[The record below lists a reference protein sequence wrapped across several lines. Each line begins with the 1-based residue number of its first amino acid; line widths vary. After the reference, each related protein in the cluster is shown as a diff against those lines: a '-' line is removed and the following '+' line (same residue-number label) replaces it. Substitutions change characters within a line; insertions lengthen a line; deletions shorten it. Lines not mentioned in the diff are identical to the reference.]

1 LHRITFS
8 TESGGDN
15 RTVPDAESDGDSFE
29 ETRLESLS
37 RIFAALLSIAGTD
50 GMFESLQSRLEEA
63 IKRLR
68 GQARIT
74 DDNIADAL
82 AEVRRALLDADVHL
96 DVVRRFIEDVKTK
109 AIGTEV
115 KGKVLPEQLIVKII
129 YDELVSIMGTSKA
142 DLVHAPQP
150 PTIVMVVGLQGSG
163 KTTFA
168 AKLAA
173 MLRKKGHQ
181 PLLVA
186 ADVYRPAAIDQLKM
200 LASTINVPV
209 FSMEGAEPVNIAR
222 ESLQYARKFART
234 HVIVDTAGRLA
245 IDEPMM
251 QEVAT
256 IRQTISPHEVLF
268 VCDAMTGQDAVNT
281 ARTFDERVGLT
292 GVVLSKL
299 DGDARGGAA
308 LSIRYVVGKP
318 IKFVST
324 GEKLDALEVFHP
336 DRIASRILG
345 MGDIV
350 SFVER
355 AQQEFDEA
363 KAAELEEKIRKREF
377 NFEDFLEQLR
387 MIRRMGSIRELLGM
401 LPGMD
406 KALRNIEL
414 DDRAFTKIEA
424 MILSMTPQERRN
436 PRIINGSRRL
446 RIARGSGTTIQD
458 VNRLLKQFEEMQK
471 LMRAVT
477 TGKVKLRNLP
487 TMIGTGFKR

>member
-1 LHRITFS
+1 
-8 TESGGDN
+8 
-15 RTVPDAESDGDSFE
+15 
-29 ETRLESLS
+29 
-37 RIFAALLSIAGTD
+37 
-50 GMFESLQSRLEEA
+50 
-63 IKRLR
+63 
-68 GQARIT
+68 
-74 DDNIADAL
+74 
-82 AEVRRALLDADVHL
+82 
-96 DVVRRFIEDVKTK
+96 
-109 AIGTEV
+109 
-115 KGKVLPEQLIVKII
+115 
-129 YDELVSIMGTSKA
+129 MGTSKS

-150 PTIVMVVGLQGSG
+150 PTIIMVVGLQGSG

-173 MLRKKGHQ
+173 HLRKKGQQ

-186 ADVYRPAAIDQLKM
+186 ADVYRPAAIDQLKL
-200 LASTINVPV
+200 LASSINVPV
-209 FSMEGAEPVNIAR
+209 FTMEGADPVNIAR

-245 IDEPMM
+245 IDEAMM
-251 QEVAT
+251 QEVST
-256 IRQTISPHEVLF
+256 IRQVIAPHEVLF

-281 ARTFDERVGLT
+281 ARTFDERVSLT

-324 GEKLDALEVFHP
+324 GEKLEALEVFHP

-355 AQQEFDEA
+355 AQQEFDEE

-377 NFEDFLEQLR
+377 TFDDFLEQLR
-387 MIRRMGSIRELLGM
+387 MVRRMGSIRELLGM

-406 KALRNIEL
+406 KALRNIEI
-414 DDRAFTKIEA
+414 DERAFTKIEA
-424 MILSMTPQERRN
+424 MILSMTPFERRN

-487 TMIGTGFKR
+487 TMIGTSQKR

>member
-1 LHRITFS
+1 
-8 TESGGDN
+8 
-15 RTVPDAESDGDSFE
+15 
-29 ETRLESLS
+29 
-37 RIFAALLSIAGTD
+37 
-50 GMFESLQSRLEEA
+50 MFESLQARLEEA

-74 DDNIADAL
+74 EDNIADAL
-82 AEVRRALLDADVHL
+82 AEVRRALLDADVHVE
-96 DVVRRFIEDVKTK
+96 VVRRFIEDVKAK
-109 AIGTEV
+109 AIGTDV

-129 YDELVSIMGTSKA
+129 YDELVSIMGTAKSELA
-142 DLVHAPQP
+142 HAPTP
-150 PTIVMVVGLQGSG
+150 PTVIMVVGLQGSG

-173 MLRKKGHQ
+173 LLRKKGQQ

-186 ADVYRPAAIDQLKM
+186 ADVYRPAAIEQLKT
-200 LASTINVPV
+200 LASSINVPV
-209 FSMEGAEPVNIAR
+209 FSMDGADPVNIAE
-222 ESLQYARKFART
+222 ESLHYAKKFART

-245 IDEPMM
+245 IDDAMM
-251 QEVAT
+251 REVES
-256 IRQTISPHEVLF
+256 IRERIKPQEVLF
-268 VCDAMTGQDAVNT
+268 VCDAMIGQDAVTT

-308 LSIRYVVGKP
+308 LSIRLIVGKP

-324 GEKLDALEVFHP
+324 GEKLEALETFHP

-377 NFEDFLEQLR
+377 TFEDFLEQLR
-387 MIRRMGSIRELLGM
+387 MLRKMGSIRELLGM

-406 KALRNIEL
+406 KALRNVEI

-487 TMIGTGFKR
+487 AMMGTPWKRS

>member
-1 LHRITFS
+1 
-8 TESGGDN
+8 
-15 RTVPDAESDGDSFE
+15 
-29 ETRLESLS
+29 
-37 RIFAALLSIAGTD
+37 
-50 GMFESLQSRLEEA
+50 MFERLQSRLEEA

-74 DDNIADAL
+74 EENITEAL
-82 AEVRRALLDADVHL
+82 AEVRRALLDADVHV
-96 DVVRRFIEDVKTK
+96 DVVRRFVEDVKAK

-129 YDELVSIMGTSKA
+129 YDELVSIMGTSKS
-142 DLVHAPQP
+142 DLAHAAQP
-150 PTIVMVVGLQGSG
+150 PTVIMAVGLQGSG
-163 KTTFA
+163 KTTFV

-173 MLRKKGHQ
+173 FLRKKGQQ

-186 ADVYRPAAIDQLKM
+186 ADIYRPAAIEQLKM

-209 FSMEGAEPVNIAR
+209 FSMEGADPLNIAR

-251 QEVAT
+251 QEVAA
-256 IRQTISPHEVLF
+256 IRQAISPHEVLY
-268 VCDAMTGQDAVNT
+268 VCDAMVGQDAVGT
-281 ARTFDERVGLT
+281 AKTFDERVGITGIVLT
-292 GVVLSKL
+292 KL

-308 LSIRYVVGKP
+308 LSLRYVVGKP

-324 GEKLDALEVFHP
+324 GEKLESLEVFHP
-336 DRIASRILG
+336 DRLASRILG

-355 AQQEFDEA
+355 AQQEYDEA

-377 NFEDFLEQLR
+377 NFEDFLEQIRL
-387 MIRRMGSIRELLGM
+387 IRRMGSIRELLGM

-406 KALRNIEL
+406 KALRGVEIDE
-414 DDRAFTKIEA
+414 RAFTKIEA

-446 RIARGSGTTIQD
+446 RIARGSGTTVQD

-477 TGKVKLRNLP
+477 SGKLKLRNMP
-487 TMIGTGFKR
+487 AMIGASKRR

>member
-1 LHRITFS
+1 
-8 TESGGDN
+8 
-15 RTVPDAESDGDSFE
+15 
-29 ETRLESLS
+29 
-37 RIFAALLSIAGTD
+37 
-50 GMFESLQSRLEEA
+50 MFESLQSRLEEA

-74 DDNIADAL
+74 EDNIADAL
-82 AEVRRALLDADVHL
+82 AEVRRALLDADVHV
-96 DVVRRFIEDVKTK
+96 DVVRRFIEDIKAK

-129 YDELVSIMGTSKA
+129 HDELVSIMGTSKS

-150 PTIVMVVGLQGSG
+150 PTIIMVVGLQGSG

-173 MLRKKGHQ
+173 HLRKKGQQ

-186 ADVYRPAAIDQLKM
+186 ADVYRPAAIDQLKL
-200 LASTINVPV
+200 LASSINVPV
-209 FSMEGAEPVNIAR
+209 FTMEGADPVNIAR

-245 IDEPMM
+245 IDEAMM
-251 QEVAT
+251 QEVST
-256 IRQTISPHEVLF
+256 IRQVIAPHEVLF

-281 ARTFDERVGLT
+281 ARTFDERVSLT

-324 GEKLDALEVFHP
+324 GEKLEALEVFHP
-336 DRIASRILG
+336 DRIATRILG

-355 AQQEFDEA
+355 AQQEFDEE

-377 NFEDFLEQLR
+377 TFDDFLEQLR
-387 MIRRMGSIRELLGM
+387 MVRRMGSIRELLGM

-406 KALRNIEL
+406 KALRNIEI
-414 DDRAFTKIEA
+414 DERAFIKIEA
-424 MILSMTPQERRN
+424 MILSMTPFERRN

-487 TMIGTGFKR
+487 TMIGTSQKR

>member
-1 LHRITFS
+1 
-8 TESGGDN
+8 
-15 RTVPDAESDGDSFE
+15 
-29 ETRLESLS
+29 
-37 RIFAALLSIAGTD
+37 
-50 GMFESLQSRLEEA
+50 MFESLQARLEEA

-68 GQARIT
+68 GQSRIT
-74 DDNIADAL
+74 EDNIADAL
-82 AEVRRALLDADVHL
+82 AEVRRALLDADVHVE
-96 DVVRRFIEDVKTK
+96 VVRRFIGDVKAK

-115 KGKVLPEQLIVKII
+115 KGKILPEQLIVKII
-129 YDELVSIMGTSKA
+129 YDELVSIMGTTKSELA
-142 DLVHAPQP
+142 HAPTP
-150 PTIVMVVGLQGSG
+150 PTVIMVVGLQGSG
-163 KTTFA
+163 KTTFT

-173 MLRKKGHQ
+173 LLRKKGQQ

-186 ADVYRPAAIDQLKM
+186 ADVYRPAAIEQLKT
-200 LASTINVPV
+200 LASSINVPV
-209 FSMEGAEPVNIAR
+209 FSMDGADPVNIAV
-222 ESLQYARKFART
+222 ESLHYAKKFART

-245 IDEPMM
+245 IDDAMM
-251 QEVAT
+251 REVES
-256 IRQTISPHEVLF
+256 IRDRIKPQEVLF
-268 VCDAMTGQDAVNT
+268 VCDAMIGQDAVTT

-308 LSIRYVVGKP
+308 LSIRLIVGKP

-324 GEKLDALEVFHP
+324 GEKLEALETFHP

-377 NFEDFLEQLR
+377 TFEDFLEQLR
-387 MIRRMGSIRELLGM
+387 MLRKMGSIRELLGM

-406 KALRNIEL
+406 KVLRNVEI

-471 LMRAVT
+471 LMCAVT

-487 TMIGTGFKR
+487 AMMGTPWKRS

>member
-1 LHRITFS
+1 
-8 TESGGDN
+8 
-15 RTVPDAESDGDSFE
+15 
-29 ETRLESLS
+29 
-37 RIFAALLSIAGTD
+37 
-50 GMFESLQSRLEEA
+50 MFESLQSRLEEA

-74 DDNIADAL
+74 EDNIADAL
-82 AEVRRALLDADVHL
+82 AEVRRALLDADVHV
-96 DVVRRFIEDVKTK
+96 DVVRRFIEDIKAK

-129 YDELVSIMGTSKA
+129 HDELVSIMGTSKS

-150 PTIVMVVGLQGSG
+150 PTIIMVVGLQGSG

-173 MLRKKGHQ
+173 HLRKKGQQ

-186 ADVYRPAAIDQLKM
+186 ADVYRPAAIDQLKL
-200 LASTINVPV
+200 LASSINVPV
-209 FSMEGAEPVNIAR
+209 FTMEGADPVNIAR

-245 IDEPMM
+245 IDEAMM
-251 QEVAT
+251 QEVST
-256 IRQTISPHEVLF
+256 IRQVIAPHEVLF

-281 ARTFDERVGLT
+281 ARTFDERVSLT

-324 GEKLDALEVFHP
+324 GEKLEALEVFHP

-355 AQQEFDEA
+355 AQQEFDEE

-377 NFEDFLEQLR
+377 TFDDFLEQLR
-387 MIRRMGSIRELLGM
+387 MVRRMGSIRELLGM

-406 KALRNIEL
+406 KALRNIEI
-414 DDRAFTKIEA
+414 DERAFTKIEA
-424 MILSMTPQERRN
+424 MILSMTPFERRN

-487 TMIGTGFKR
+487 TMIGTSQKR

>member
-1 LHRITFS
+1 
-8 TESGGDN
+8 
-15 RTVPDAESDGDSFE
+15 
-29 ETRLESLS
+29 
-37 RIFAALLSIAGTD
+37 
-50 GMFESLQSRLEEA
+50 MFESLQARLEEA

-74 DDNIADAL
+74 EDNIADAL
-82 AEVRRALLDADVHL
+82 AEVRRALLDADVHV
-96 DVVRRFIEDVKTK
+96 DVVRRFIDDVKAK

-115 KGKVLPEQLIVKII
+115 KGKILPEQLIVKII
-129 YDELVSIMGTSKA
+129 YDELVTIMGTSKSE
-142 DLVHAPQP
+142 LIHASQP
-150 PTIVMVVGLQGSG
+150 PTVIMVVGLQGSG

-173 MLRKKGHQ
+173 LLRKKGQQ

-186 ADVYRPAAIDQLKM
+186 ADIYRPAAIEQLKL

-209 FSMEGAEPVNIAR
+209 FSMDGADPVHIAR
-222 ESLQYARKFART
+222 ESLLYARKFART

-245 IDEPMM
+245 IDEAMM
-251 QEVAT
+251 QEVAA
-256 IRQTISPHEVLF
+256 IRQTITPQEVLF
-268 VCDAMTGQDAVNT
+268 VCDAMTGQDAVTT
-281 ARTFDERVGLT
+281 AKRFDERVALT
-292 GVVLSKL
+292 GIVLSKL

-308 LSIRYVVGKP
+308 LSLRYVVGKP

-324 GEKLDALEVFHP
+324 GEKLEALEVFHP

-387 MIRRMGSIRELLGM
+387 LLRRMGSIRELLGM

-406 KALRNIEL
+406 KMLRNVDI

-458 VNRLLKQFEEMQK
+458 VNRLLKQFDEMQK

-487 TMIGTGFKR
+487 AMMGNSRKR

>member
-1 LHRITFS
+1 
-8 TESGGDN
+8 
-15 RTVPDAESDGDSFE
+15 
-29 ETRLESLS
+29 
-37 RIFAALLSIAGTD
+37 
-50 GMFESLQSRLEEA
+50 MFESLQVRLEEA

-74 DDNIADAL
+74 EDNIAGAL
-82 AEVRRALLDADVHL
+82 TEVRRALLDADVHV
-96 DVVRRFIEDVKTK
+96 DVVRRFIEDVKAK

-115 KGKVLPEQLIVKII
+115 KGKILPDQLIVKII
-129 YDELVSIMGTSKA
+129 YDELVTIMGTSKSE
-142 DLVHAPQP
+142 LVHAPQP
-150 PTIVMVVGLQGSG
+150 PAVIMVVGLQGSG

-173 MLRKKGHQ
+173 LLRKKGQQ

-186 ADVYRPAAIDQLKM
+186 ADVYRPAAVEQLKL
-200 LASTINVPV
+200 LASTINVPL
-209 FSMEGAEPVNIAR
+209 FSMEGADPVHIAR
-222 ESLQYARKFART
+222 ESLLYARKFART

-245 IDEPMM
+245 IDEAMM

-268 VCDAMTGQDAVNT
+268 VCDAMTGQDAVTT
-281 ARTFDERVGLT
+281 AKTFDERVALT
-292 GVVLSKL
+292 GIVLSKL

-308 LSIRYVVGKP
+308 LSLRYVVGKP
-318 IKFVST
+318 IKFVSM
-324 GEKLDALEVFHP
+324 GEKLEALEVFHP

-355 AQQEFDEA
+355 AQQAFDEA
-363 KAAELEEKIRKREF
+363 KAAELEDKIRKREF

-387 MIRRMGSIRELLGM
+387 LLRRMGSIRELLGM

-406 KALRNIEL
+406 KMLRNIEL

-424 MILSMTPQERRN
+424 MILSMTHQERRN

-487 TMIGTGFKR
+487 AMMVNSWKH

>member
-1 LHRITFS
+1 
-8 TESGGDN
+8 
-15 RTVPDAESDGDSFE
+15 
-29 ETRLESLS
+29 
-37 RIFAALLSIAGTD
+37 
-50 GMFESLQSRLEEA
+50 MFESLQARLEEA

-74 DDNIADAL
+74 EDNIADTL
-82 AEVRRALLDADVHL
+82 AEVRRALLDADVHVE
-96 DVVRRFIEDVKTK
+96 VVRRFIEDVKAK

-129 YDELVSIMGTSKA
+129 YDELVSIMGTSKSELA
-142 DLVHAPQP
+142 HAPTP
-150 PTIVMVVGLQGSG
+150 PTVIMVVGLQGSG

-173 MLRKKGHQ
+173 LLRKKGQQ

-186 ADVYRPAAIDQLKM
+186 ADVYRPAAIEQLKA
-200 LASTINVPV
+200 LAGSINVPV
-209 FSMEGAEPVNIAR
+209 FSMDGADPVNIAQ
-222 ESLQYARKFART
+222 ESLLYAKKFART
-234 HVIVDTAGRLA
+234 HIIVDTAGRLA
-245 IDEPMM
+245 IDDAMMREVEAIRERIEP
-251 QEVAT
+251 Q
-256 IRQTISPHEVLF
+256 EVLF
-268 VCDAMTGQDAVNT
+268 VCDAMIGQNAVTT
-281 ARTFDERVGLT
+281 ARTFDERVGVT

-308 LSIRYVVGKP
+308 LSIRLIVGKP

-324 GEKLDALEVFHP
+324 GEKLEALETFHP

-355 AQQEFDEA
+355 AQQEFDDA

-377 NFEDFLEQLR
+377 TFEDFLDQLR
-387 MIRRMGSIRELLGM
+387 MLRKMGSIRELLGM

-406 KALRNIEL
+406 KVLRNVEV

-487 TMIGTGFKR
+487 SMMSTPWKRS

>member
-1 LHRITFS
+1 
-8 TESGGDN
+8 
-15 RTVPDAESDGDSFE
+15 
-29 ETRLESLS
+29 
-37 RIFAALLSIAGTD
+37 
-50 GMFESLQSRLEEA
+50 MFESLQSRLEEA
-63 IKRLR
+63 IKKLR

-74 DDNIADAL
+74 EDNIADAL
-82 AEVRRALLDADVHL
+82 AEVRRALLDADVHV
-96 DVVRRFIEDVKTK
+96 DVVRRFIEDVKAK

-115 KGKVLPEQLIVKII
+115 KGKILPDQLIVKII
-129 YDELVSIMGTSKA
+129 YDELVAIMGNTKA
-142 DLVHAPQP
+142 DLTHSAQP

-173 MLRKKGHQ
+173 ILRKKGQQ

-186 ADVYRPAAIDQLKM
+186 ADVYRPAAIEQLKT
-200 LASTINVPV
+200 LAATVNVPV
-209 FSMEGAEPVNIAR
+209 FSMDGADPVNIAR

-234 HVIVDTAGRLA
+234 HIIVDTAGRLA

-251 QEVAT
+251 EEVAA
-256 IRQTISPHEVLF
+256 IRRTISPHEVLF

-308 LSIRYVVGKP
+308 LSLRYVVGKP

-377 NFEDFLEQLR
+377 NFEDFLDQLR

-406 KALRNIEL
+406 KTLRNVEL

-436 PRIINGSRRL
+436 PRIMNGSRRL
-446 RIARGSGTTIQD
+446 RIARGSGTSIQD
-458 VNRLLKQFEEMQK
+458 VNRLIKQFDEMQK

-487 TMIGTGFKR
+487 TMIGTDTKR

>member
-1 LHRITFS
+1 
-8 TESGGDN
+8 
-15 RTVPDAESDGDSFE
+15 
-29 ETRLESLS
+29 
-37 RIFAALLSIAGTD
+37 
-50 GMFESLQSRLEEA
+50 MFESLQARLEEA

-68 GQARIT
+68 GHARIT
-74 DDNIADAL
+74 EDNIAEAL
-82 AEVRRALLDADVHL
+82 AEVRRALLDADVHV
-96 DVVRRFIEDVKTK
+96 DVVRRFIQDVKEK

-115 KGKVLPEQLIVKII
+115 KGKILPEQLIVKII
-129 YDELVSIMGTSKA
+129 HDELVSLMGTTKSELA
-142 DLVHAPQP
+142 HAPTP
-150 PTIVMVVGLQGSG
+150 PTVILVVGLQGSG
-163 KTTFA
+163 KTTFS
-168 AKLAA
+168 AKLASH
-173 MLRKKGHQ
+173 LRKKGQQ

-186 ADVYRPAAIDQLKM
+186 ADVYRPAAIEQLKM
-200 LASTINVPV
+200 LAATVNVPV
-209 FSMEGAEPVNIAR
+209 FMMEGADPVNIAR
-222 ESLQYARKFART
+222 EALHYAKKFART

-245 IDEPMM
+245 IDEAMM
-251 QEVAT
+251 LEVES
-256 IRQTISPHEVLF
+256 IRDHIHPHEVLF
-268 VCDAMTGQDAVNT
+268 VCDAMIGQDAVTT
-281 ARTFDERVGLT
+281 ARTFNERVGLT

-308 LSIRYVVGKP
+308 LSIRFVVGKP
-318 IKFVST
+318 IKFVSS
-324 GEKLDALEVFHP
+324 GEKLEALESFHP

-377 NFEDFLEQLR
+377 TFEDFLDQLR
-387 MIRRMGSIRELLGM
+387 MLRKMGSIRELLGM

-406 KALRNIEL
+406 KALRNVDIDE
-414 DDRAFTKIEA
+414 RAFTKIEA

-446 RIARGSGTTIQD
+446 RIARGSGTTVQD

-477 TGKVKLRNLP
+477 TGNVKLRNLP
-487 TMIGTGFKR
+487 AMMGTPWKRS

>member
-1 LHRITFS
+1 
-8 TESGGDN
+8 
-15 RTVPDAESDGDSFE
+15 
-29 ETRLESLS
+29 
-37 RIFAALLSIAGTD
+37 
-50 GMFESLQSRLEEA
+50 MFESLQARLEEA

-74 DDNIADAL
+74 EDNIADTL
-82 AEVRRALLDADVHL
+82 AEVRRALLDADVHVE
-96 DVVRRFIEDVKTK
+96 VVRRFIEDVKAK

-129 YDELVSIMGTSKA
+129 YDELVSIMGTSKSELA
-142 DLVHAPQP
+142 HAPTP
-150 PTIVMVVGLQGSG
+150 PTVIMVVGLQGSG

-173 MLRKKGHQ
+173 LLRKKGQQ

-186 ADVYRPAAIDQLKM
+186 ADVYRPAAIEQLKA
-200 LASTINVPV
+200 LAGSINVPV
-209 FSMEGAEPVNIAR
+209 FSMDGADPVNIAQ
-222 ESLQYARKFART
+222 ESLLYAKKFART
-234 HVIVDTAGRLA
+234 HIIVDTAGRLA
-245 IDEPMM
+245 IDDTMMREVEAIRERIEP
-251 QEVAT
+251 Q
-256 IRQTISPHEVLF
+256 EVLF
-268 VCDAMTGQDAVNT
+268 VCDAMIGQNAVTT
-281 ARTFDERVGLT
+281 ARTFDERVGVT

-308 LSIRYVVGKP
+308 LSIRLIVGKP

-324 GEKLDALEVFHP
+324 GEKLEALETFHP

-355 AQQEFDEA
+355 AQQEFDDA

-377 NFEDFLEQLR
+377 TFEDFLDQLR
-387 MIRRMGSIRELLGM
+387 MLRKMGSIRELLGM

-406 KALRNIEL
+406 KVLRNVEV

-487 TMIGTGFKR
+487 SMMSTPWKRS

>member
-1 LHRITFS
+1 
-8 TESGGDN
+8 
-15 RTVPDAESDGDSFE
+15 
-29 ETRLESLS
+29 
-37 RIFAALLSIAGTD
+37 
-50 GMFESLQSRLEEA
+50 MFESLQSRLEEA

-74 DDNIADAL
+74 EDNIADAL
-82 AEVRRALLDADVHL
+82 AEVRRALLDADVHV
-96 DVVRRFIEDVKTK
+96 DVVRRFIDDIKAK

-129 YDELVSIMGTSKA
+129 HDELVSIMGTSKS

-150 PTIVMVVGLQGSG
+150 PTIIMVVGLQGSG

-173 MLRKKGHQ
+173 HLRKKGQQ

-186 ADVYRPAAIDQLKM
+186 ADVYRPAAIDQLKL
-200 LASTINVPV
+200 LASSINVPV
-209 FSMEGAEPVNIAR
+209 FTMEGADPVNIAR

-245 IDEPMM
+245 IDEAMM
-251 QEVAT
+251 QEVST
-256 IRQTISPHEVLF
+256 IRQVIAPHEVLF

-281 ARTFDERVGLT
+281 ARTFDERVSLT

-324 GEKLDALEVFHP
+324 GEKLEALEVFHP

-355 AQQEFDEA
+355 AQQEFDEE

-377 NFEDFLEQLR
+377 TFDDFLEQLR
-387 MIRRMGSIRELLGM
+387 MVRRMGSIRELLGM

-406 KALRNIEL
+406 KALRNIEI
-414 DDRAFTKIEA
+414 DERAFTKIEA
-424 MILSMTPQERRN
+424 MILSMTPFERRN

-487 TMIGTGFKR
+487 TMIGTSQKR

>member
-1 LHRITFS
+1 
-8 TESGGDN
+8 
-15 RTVPDAESDGDSFE
+15 
-29 ETRLESLS
+29 
-37 RIFAALLSIAGTD
+37 
-50 GMFESLQSRLEEA
+50 MFESLQSRLEDA

-74 DDNIADAL
+74 EDNIADAL
-82 AEVRRALLDADVHL
+82 VEVRRALLDADVHL
-96 DVVRRFIEDVKTK
+96 DVVRRFIEDVKAK
-109 AIGTEV
+109 AVGTEV
-115 KGKVLPEQLIVKII
+115 KGKILPEQLIVKII
-129 YDELVSIMGTSKA
+129 YDELVAIMGTSKSELA
-142 DLVHAPQP
+142 HAPQP
-150 PTIVMVVGLQGSG
+150 PTIIMVVGLQGSG

-173 MLRKKGHQ
+173 HLRKKGQQ

-186 ADVYRPAAIDQLKM
+186 ADVYRPAAIEQLKV
-200 LASTINVPV
+200 LASSINVPV
-209 FSMEGAEPVNIAR
+209 FSMDGADPVNIAR

-234 HVIVDTAGRLA
+234 HIIVDTAGRLA

-256 IRQTISPHEVLF
+256 IRQVITPHEVLF
-268 VCDAMTGQDAVNT
+268 VCDAMTGQDAVTT
-281 ARTFDERVGLT
+281 ARTFDERVELT

-355 AQQEFDEA
+355 AQQEFDDA

-377 NFEDFLEQLR
+377 EDFLDQLR
-387 MIRRMGSIRELLGM
+387 MVKRMGSIRELLGM

-406 KALRNIEL
+406 KALRNVEL
-414 DDRAFTKIEA
+414 DDRAFSKIEA
-424 MILSMTPQERRN
+424 IILSMTPQERRN
-436 PRIINGSRRL
+436 PRIINGSRRM
-446 RIARGSGTTIQD
+446 RIARGSGTSIQD
-458 VNRLLKQFEEMQK
+458 VNRLLKQFDEMQK

-487 TMIGTGFKR
+487 TMIGTSQKR

>member
-1 LHRITFS
+1 
-8 TESGGDN
+8 
-15 RTVPDAESDGDSFE
+15 
-29 ETRLESLS
+29 
-37 RIFAALLSIAGTD
+37 
-50 GMFESLQSRLEEA
+50 MFESLQARLEEA

-68 GQARIT
+68 GHARIT
-74 DDNIADAL
+74 EDNIAEAL
-82 AEVRRALLDADVHL
+82 AEVRRALLDADVHV
-96 DVVRRFIEDVKTK
+96 DVVRRFIQDVKEK

-115 KGKVLPEQLIVKII
+115 KGKILPEQLIVKII
-129 YDELVSIMGTSKA
+129 HDELVSLMGTTKSELA
-142 DLVHAPQP
+142 HAPTP
-150 PTIVMVVGLQGSG
+150 PTVILVVGLQGSG

-173 MLRKKGHQ
+173 HLRKKGQQ

-186 ADVYRPAAIDQLKM
+186 ADVYRPAAIEQLKM
-200 LASTINVPV
+200 LAATVNVPV
-209 FSMEGAEPVNIAR
+209 FTMEGSDPVNIAR
-222 ESLQYARKFART
+222 EALHYAKKFART

-245 IDEPMM
+245 IDEAMM
-251 QEVAT
+251 LEVES
-256 IRQTISPHEVLF
+256 IRDHIQPREVLF
-268 VCDAMTGQDAVNT
+268 VCDAMIGQDAVTT

-308 LSIRYVVGKP
+308 LSIRFVVGKP
-318 IKFVST
+318 IKFISN
-324 GEKLDALEVFHP
+324 GEKLEALESFHP

-355 AQQEFDEA
+355 AEQEFDEA

-377 NFEDFLEQLR
+377 TFDDFLDQIRMLR
-387 MIRRMGSIRELLGM
+387 KMGSIRELLGM

-406 KALRNIEL
+406 KALRNVEIDE
-414 DDRAFTKIEA
+414 RAFTKIEA

-477 TGKVKLRNLP
+477 TGNVKLRNLP
-487 TMIGTGFKR
+487 AMMSTPWKRS

>member
-1 LHRITFS
+1 
-8 TESGGDN
+8 
-15 RTVPDAESDGDSFE
+15 
-29 ETRLESLS
+29 
-37 RIFAALLSIAGTD
+37 
-50 GMFESLQSRLEEA
+50 MFESLQSRLEEA

-74 DDNIADAL
+74 EDNIADAL

-96 DVVRRFIEDVKTK
+96 DVVRRFIEDIKAK

-129 YDELVSIMGTSKA
+129 HDELVSIMGTSKS

-150 PTIVMVVGLQGSG
+150 PTIIMVVGLQGSG

-173 MLRKKGHQ
+173 HLRKKGQQ

-186 ADVYRPAAIDQLKM
+186 ADVYRPAAIDQLKL
-200 LASTINVPV
+200 LASSINVPV
-209 FSMEGAEPVNIAR
+209 FTMEGADPVNIAR

-245 IDEPMM
+245 IDEAMM
-251 QEVAT
+251 QEVST
-256 IRQTISPHEVLF
+256 IRQVITPHEVLF

-281 ARTFDERVGLT
+281 ARTFDERVSLT

-324 GEKLDALEVFHP
+324 GEKLEALEVFHP

-355 AQQEFDEA
+355 AQQEFDEE

-377 NFEDFLEQLR
+377 TFDDFLEQLR
-387 MIRRMGSIRELLGM
+387 MVRRMGSIRELLGM

-406 KALRNIEL
+406 KALRNIEI
-414 DDRAFTKIEA
+414 DERAFTKIEA
-424 MILSMTPQERRN
+424 MILSMTPFERRN

-487 TMIGTGFKR
+487 TMIGTSQKR

>member
-1 LHRITFS
+1 
-8 TESGGDN
+8 
-15 RTVPDAESDGDSFE
+15 
-29 ETRLESLS
+29 
-37 RIFAALLSIAGTD
+37 
-50 GMFESLQSRLEEA
+50 MFESLQSRLEEA

-74 DDNIADAL
+74 EDNIADAL
-82 AEVRRALLDADVHL
+82 AEVRRALLDADVHV
-96 DVVRRFIEDVKTK
+96 DVVRRFIEDIKAK

-129 YDELVSIMGTSKA
+129 HDELVSIMGTSKS

-150 PTIVMVVGLQGSG
+150 PTIIMVVGLQGSG

-173 MLRKKGHQ
+173 HLRKKGQQ

-186 ADVYRPAAIDQLKM
+186 ADVYRPAAIDQLKL
-200 LASTINVPV
+200 LASSINVPV
-209 FSMEGAEPVNIAR
+209 FTMEGADPVNIAR

-245 IDEPMM
+245 IDEAMM
-251 QEVAT
+251 QEVST
-256 IRQTISPHEVLF
+256 IRQVIAPHEVLF

-281 ARTFDERVGLT
+281 ARTFDERVSLT

-324 GEKLDALEVFHP
+324 GEKLEALEVFHP
-336 DRIASRILG
+336 DRIATRILG

-355 AQQEFDEA
+355 AQQEFDEE
-363 KAAELEEKIRKREF
+363 KAAELEEKIRKRVF
-377 NFEDFLEQLR
+377 TFDDFLEQLR
-387 MIRRMGSIRELLGM
+387 MVRRMGSIRELLGM

-406 KALRNIEL
+406 KALRNIEI
-414 DDRAFTKIEA
+414 DERAFTKIEA
-424 MILSMTPQERRN
+424 MILSMTPFERRN

-487 TMIGTGFKR
+487 TMIGTSQKR

>member
-1 LHRITFS
+1 
-8 TESGGDN
+8 
-15 RTVPDAESDGDSFE
+15 
-29 ETRLESLS
+29 
-37 RIFAALLSIAGTD
+37 
-50 GMFESLQSRLEEA
+50 MFESLQSRLEEA

-74 DDNIADAL
+74 EDNIADAL
-82 AEVRRALLDADVHL
+82 AEVRRALLDADVHV
-96 DVVRRFIEDVKTK
+96 DVVRRFIEDIKAK

-129 YDELVSIMGTSKA
+129 HDELVSIMGTSKS

-150 PTIVMVVGLQGSG
+150 PTIIMVVGLQGSG

-173 MLRKKGHQ
+173 HLRKKGQQ

-186 ADVYRPAAIDQLKM
+186 ADVYRPAAIDQLKL
-200 LASTINVPV
+200 LASSINVPV
-209 FSMEGAEPVNIAR
+209 FTMDGADPVNIAR

-245 IDEPMM
+245 IDEAMM
-251 QEVAT
+251 QEVST
-256 IRQTISPHEVLF
+256 IRQVIAPHEVLF

-281 ARTFDERVGLT
+281 ARTFDERVSLT

-324 GEKLDALEVFHP
+324 GEKLEALEVFHP

-355 AQQEFDEA
+355 AQQEFDEE

-377 NFEDFLEQLR
+377 TFEDFLEQLR
-387 MIRRMGSIRELLGM
+387 MVRRMGSIRELLGM

-406 KALRNIEL
+406 KALRNIEI
-414 DDRAFTKIEA
+414 DERAFTKIEA
-424 MILSMTPQERRN
+424 MILSMTPFERRN

-487 TMIGTGFKR
+487 TMIGTSQKR